1 MTFLFTQEDLIR
13 FMYKET
19 SPAKTEAIEKAL
31 ETDWKLNQRLNELM
45 SVSEVL
51 DTPAIQSPRR
61 KSIENIL
68 EYAKKSTEL
77 TVDH

>member
-51 DTPAIQSPRR
+51 DTPAIQSPRP

>member
-1 MTFLFTQEDLIR
+1 
-13 FMYKET
+13 MYKET